1 MKWFIKEEKPK
12 HKYFVKDENDPITFG
27 KFKGLSLAQ
36 LNQAEATRNWFQ
48 WASREGLFGVEDF
61 WSSET
66 RVIYWEIMA
75 RCAETYHG
83 EKYEVDY
90 CELDMCGLD
99 MQDFF

>member
-36 LNQAEATRNWFQ
+36 LNQAEANRNWFQ

-66 RVIYWEIMA
+66 RAIYWEIMA
-75 RCAETYHG
+75 RNGHQYYG
-83 EKYEVDY
+83 EQSGLEYDDLD
-90 CELDMCGLD
+90 LDMWDIL
-99 MQDFF
+99 F